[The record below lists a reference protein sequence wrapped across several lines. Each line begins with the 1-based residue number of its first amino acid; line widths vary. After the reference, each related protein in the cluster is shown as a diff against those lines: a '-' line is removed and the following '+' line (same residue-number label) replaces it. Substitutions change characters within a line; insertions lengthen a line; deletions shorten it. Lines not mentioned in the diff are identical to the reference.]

1 MRRRPT
7 STVTS
12 TTVAPS
18 VSVSKPATS
27 PTVTRSQQLG
37 INAGPNA
44 SIAVLDAC
52 VELGVKW
59 VRVSQEAGWAGASI
73 TLGTTVQ
80 RAHDRGLKVIQVIQ
94 RAGHKYDAPDTIDVL
109 KVFATNCASSGVDV
123 IEIGN
128 EWNGK
133 MFWAAPDVNVMPPSR
148 QSHVALAVAEHLRTV
163 SPQTIVLTPGTSP
176 AAEPLNAWT
185 WLPQFYDTD
194 LVRHQNV
201 KWNGTAIHAFCYPEL
216 ATTNP
221 AQWNPLK
228 QVPTIKTSL
237 AQRALSGSVWVTE
250 IGAPGFATNAPV
262 IRGIALTEQRQ
273 AQCFEAYFQVI
284 RDQEK
289 VGIKYPTVIIA
300 TMFDGQ
306 SATNSVEQGLGLIT
320 TTGRKKPAW
329 TLVNK
334 FAQEPML

>member
-1 MRRRPT
+1 MRRRKT
-7 STVTS
+7 TTVTS
-12 TTVAPS
+12 TTVAAPVI
-18 VSVSKPATS
+18 VSQPPTS

-59 VRVSQEAGWAGASI
+59 VRVSQEAGWSGASI
-73 TLGTTVQ
+73 TLGTTVH
-80 RAHDRGLKVIQVIQ
+80 RAHERGLKVIQVIQ
-94 RAGHKYDAPDTIDVL
+94 RAGHKYDALDTIDVL

-128 EWNGK
+128 EWQNQ
-133 MFWAAPDVNVMPPSR
+133 MFWVAPDVNVMPPSR
-148 QSHVALAVAEHLRTV
+148 QSQIALAVAEHLRTV
-163 SPQTIVLTPGTSP
+163 SPQTILITPGTSP

-185 WLPQFYDTD
+185 WLPQFYDID
-194 LVRHQNV
+194 LARHQNV
-201 KWNGTAIHAFCYPEL
+201 KWNGTAVHAFCYPEL

-221 AQWNPLK
+221 AQWNPIK
-228 QVPTIKTSL
+228 QVPTIKSAL
-237 AQRALSGSVWVTE
+237 AQRALSESVWLTE
-250 IGAPGFATNAPV
+250 LGAPGFATNAPV
-262 IRGIALTEQRQ
+262 IRGIALTEERQ

-300 TMFDGQ
+300 TMFDGE
-306 SATNSVEQGLGLIT
+306 SATNAVEQGLGLIT

-329 TLVNK
+329 TLVNR